1 MTREF
6 ARTIGRGTPRKPIR
20 IIRVALAVTLAWS
33 ALASDARADAAQ
45 ASEIQPFVAYIHAD
59 WCQTCRMLAPTW
71 LAIESEFGER
81 AQLVKLDVS
90 DRAAVERST
99 AEAERLGLSEFF
111 REHRAATGTI
121 GVIDGRTRKP
131 IAVMRGENDLSKY
144 REAIAKTRPQAE
156 TR

>member
-6 ARTIGRGTPRKPIR
+6 VRAIGRETLRNPIR
-20 IIRVALAVTLAWS
+20 IVGVALAVALAWS
-33 ALASDARADAAQ
+33 ALTPDARAGAGQ
-45 ASEIQPFVAYIHAD
+45 ALEIEPFVAYIHAD
-59 WCQTCRMLAPTW
+59 WCRTCRMLAPTW

-81 AQLVKLDVS
+81 AHLVKLDVS

-121 GVIDGRTRKP
+121 GVIDGRTRQP

-156 TR
+156 IR